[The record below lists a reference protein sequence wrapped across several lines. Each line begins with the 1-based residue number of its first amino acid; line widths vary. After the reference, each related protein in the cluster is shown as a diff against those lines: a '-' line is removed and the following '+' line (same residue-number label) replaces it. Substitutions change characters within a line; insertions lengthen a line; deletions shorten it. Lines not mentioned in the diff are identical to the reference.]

1 MSLSQTKLTTNNVDA
16 FIKSLNQLKSQ
27 YEALSSSSTK
37 ATTAMSETAQKNV
50 NEQSKKV
57 EQIAKK
63 ISALRKKLA
72 SESGLGEDTNFSEK
86 GLTSRKL
93 GLPGDNAESYDKD
106 RAALKRLETS
116 YGEAQTKLKGFNDD
130 LEKSKQSSQI
140 FTQGAEAAK
149 KGVESLGNEVDEA
162 NGQIQKLKAEELAD
176 KIRST
181 AERFVGFY
189 AILRAGRAAV
199 QDAISTY
206 SSLDESYTSIAAV
219 TGRTRKQMWE
229 LNDGFNEMAQ
239 RLGTT
244 TKNIAEASKLYFQ
257 QGRSQSEVMDLVEQT
272 TILATVAEIDFT
284 SATNY
289 MTAAINGY
297 NIAAEDAVTITDT
310 WSELAAI
317 SAVDVNELAV
327 AISKVAS
334 LAGSVGV
341 DMETTS
347 AFLSKMI
354 NFATYTRVA

>member
-1 MSLSQTKLTTNNVDA
+1 
-16 FIKSLNQLKSQ
+16 
-27 YEALSSSSTK
+27 
-37 ATTAMSETAQKNV
+37 
-50 NEQSKKV
+50 
-57 EQIAKK
+57 
-63 ISALRKKLA
+63 
-72 SESGLGEDTNFSEK
+72 
-86 GLTSRKL
+86 
-93 GLPGDNAESYDKD
+93 
-106 RAALKRLETS
+106 
-116 YGEAQTKLKGFNDD
+116 
-130 LEKSKQSSQI
+130 
-140 FTQGAEAAK
+140 
-149 KGVESLGNEVDEA
+149 
-162 NGQIQKLKAEELAD
+162 
-176 KIRST
+176 
-181 AERFVGFY
+181 
-189 AILRAGRAAV
+189 
-199 QDAISTY
+199 
-206 SSLDESYTSIAAV
+206 
-219 TGRTRKQMWE
+219 MWE
-229 LNDGFNEMAQ
+229 LNDSFNEMAQ

-317 SAVDVNELAV
+317 SAVDVKELAV
-327 AISKVAS
+327 ALSKVAS